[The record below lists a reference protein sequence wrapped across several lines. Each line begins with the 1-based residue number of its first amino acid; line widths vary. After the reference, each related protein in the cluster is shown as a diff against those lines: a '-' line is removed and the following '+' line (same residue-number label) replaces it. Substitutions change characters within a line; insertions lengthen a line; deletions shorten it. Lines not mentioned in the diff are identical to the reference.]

1 MAELLDIFK
10 ALGDEGRLRILRA
23 VEIAELS
30 VAEIVHA
37 LDMPQS
43 SVSRHLKPLRD
54 AGLLE
59 PRREG
64 TSVYYRCGPVFK
76 DALFAQLLT
85 EKLTELPGASRDH
98 AAVDR
103 ALEQRRKESTK
114 FFDKIAGR
122 YGALTQPGG
131 GWQAMAAALAAGFK
145 GRAVADIGC
154 GEGDLTLLLARFAK
168 RVVAVD
174 LSAQMLRVVQERSDE
189 AGLSRQ
195 VAVEKGDFEKL
206 PLKAGSV
213 DAVFVS
219 QVLHH
224 APRPG
229 KALKEAAR
237 ILKSGGQMILLD
249 LAPHDQEW
257 VREEWADHWLGFDEH
272 ELKGWLK
279 EAGLN
284 IELFQR
290 LEGPAPAFSVLMVV
304 AEKTDEKKRSKQN
317 GSEEESSFRK
327 EDGLHH

>member
-1 MAELLDIFK
+1 MSQLLDIFK

-64 TSVYYRCGPVFK
+64 TSVYYRRGTVFQ

-85 EKLTELPGASRDH
+85 EKLAELPGASRDR

-103 ALEQRRKESTK
+103 ALELRRKESTK
-114 FFDKIAGR
+114 FFDEIAGR
-122 YGALTQPGG
+122 YGSLTQPGG

-145 GRAVADIGC
+145 GQTVADIGC

-174 LSAQMLRVVQERSDE
+174 LSAQMLRVVQERSAE

-195 VAVEKGDFEKL
+195 VSVETGDLEKL
-206 PLKAGSV
+206 PLKDGSV
-213 DAVFVS
+213 DAVFIS

-229 KALKEAAR
+229 QALREASR

-249 LAPHDQEW
+249 LAQHDQEW
-257 VREEWADHWLGFDEH
+257 VRKEWADHWLGFDER
-272 ELKGWLK
+272 ELRSWMT
-279 EAGLN
+279 EAGLTVD
-284 IELFQR
+284 LFQS

-304 AEKTDEKKRSKQN
+304 AEKLDEKERSK
-317 GSEEESSFRK
+317 
-327 EDGLHH
+327 